1 MNMKRFAGTALAACL
16 TLASAFALAED
27 PWPSRPVHI
36 IVPFA
41 PGSTP
46 DIVARM
52 VSDRLSERLGKPVIV
67 ENKPGAG
74 GNIGTDAVAKA
85 NPDGYTL
92 GLTISGPLAANT
104 LLFKKLPYNPRTD
117 IEPITIAATQP
128 SVLVVSAQSGVKD
141 VAGLLARLAG
151 NPGKFN
157 YSSMGTGT
165 ISHLAMAALAARTG
179 TEIVHV
185 PYAGS
190 GQAVTAIL
198 AGDTQMAVLPAA
210 AVMPHVQAG
219 KLTALAVATA
229 KRSTVLP
236 ELPTLAEAGLPDIQG
251 DAWMGFIAPA
261 RTPGPII
268 SRLQADIAQIVH
280 SDDMRQKL
288 HRQLMEPVGG
298 TPTEFRATVQSDLAR
313 WQPVIRKNNIS
324 LD

>member
-1 MNMKRFAGTALAACL
+1 MNIKRFTGMVLAASLAL
-16 TLASAFALAED
+16 TSAFACADD
-27 PWPSRPVHI
+27 PWPSKPVH
-36 IVPFA
+36 VVVAFA

-52 VSDRLSERLGKPVIV
+52 VSDKLAERLGKPVIV

-85 NPDGYTL
+85 SPDGYTL

-104 LLFKKLPYNPRTD
+104 LLFKKLPYNPQTD
-117 IEPITIAATQP
+117 IEPVTIVATQP

-141 VAGLLARLAG
+141 MPALLARLAN

-165 ISHLAMAALAARTG
+165 ISHLAMAALAARSG

-210 AVMPHVQAG
+210 AVMPHVRAG
-219 KLTALAVATA
+219 KLNALAVATA
-229 KRSTVLP
+229 KRSAVLP
-236 ELPTLAEAGLPDIQG
+236 DLPTLAEAGLPDIQG
-251 DAWMGFIAPA
+251 DAWMGLIAPA
-261 RTPGPII
+261 RTPAAII
-268 SRLQADIAQIVH
+268 NRLQADIAQIVH
-280 SDDMRQKL
+280 SDDIRQKL
-288 HRQLMEPVGG
+288 DGQLMEPVGG
-298 TPTEFRATVQSDLAR
+298 TPAEFRATVRSDLAR
-313 WQPVIRKNNIS
+313 WQPVIKKNNIS